1 MIRIISVLGL
11 IFVLLL
17 TVLLF
22 LDESFFY
29 GSFGE
34 VPRSPYKPE
43 SLNHPLMKSKV
54 IWLYCDAYSTY
65 LTGDL
70 STFSNHS
77 AFYHI
82 NNLGYPQSAAIA
94 STQLLG
100 RESRNYVGNFI
111 SEETIIDQLSTHPFS
126 VVASSF
132 PILGILGTDRF
143 KSIKENKGR
152 EKYPLS
158 RINYNNILPLP
169 YKNIQSADTLES
181 AKSKVTTLSN
191 QILEQLSLETINN
204 LLNMWTD
211 QKELNF
217 MYYTTIMDSYNHNY
231 AGLDSITLA
240 GASLLLA
247 DIKAIVTSIEN
258 SDYKDE
264 YILIVSSDHGGQLY
278 LGEDEICN
286 HGCQMDKGN
295 EGFLYIYS
303 FGTDWAEDWITNEDV
318 AAIIAGYT
326 KNAGIPAKAKGW
338 PRKIKNNGKLYL
350 DELSWNMLRTKE
362 LQLRTVLGLEE
373 APQMQEKDFL
383 EYLRQLEKDI
393 EKKNTNLAV
402 LIGIWI
408 LCAGILWKIW
418 TAIRYHGFWLVFEHF
433 CVVLMV
439 KEGNRIERV
448 LFWPV
453 FWLNFVNILVLSW
466 ENWVWGRE
474 EKPLFTNFKH
484 KLRKWF
490 NKSPGFVVSALNIW
504 FLATKAQKFDPEQ
517 VYTYYYLHYFLL
529 FSSLVFL
536 YSKIESNLKIFLGLF
551 SGFLLGL
558 MMYYEVI
565 TDYSMTDQTEMMI
578 LVSRTIYLSIFGFT
592 VFLMF
597 LPKHFDK
604 RKLFGLCIVFVYF
617 FVASQKQRLFFCC
630 YFLPAGYLLMVSD
643 RVKELLLLGISG
655 YLITLGTFGFD
666 ISLRAGNHSWGVIP
680 DDFPI
685 FTGFLFGIHKLSWL
699 ILSGCLILGCPSFD
713 KYFTPLILRGFLAVL
728 IFLYLF
734 LTQPSSSLSAFMW
747 CMGQNLSLLISH
759 SLGLLPN
766 NNISPLTN

>member
-1 MIRIISVLGL
+1 MQRFCSVLGL
-11 IFVLLL
+11 IFVLSL

-29 GSFGE
+29 GSFRE
-34 VPRSPYKPE
+34 VVRSPYKPQ

-70 STFSNHS
+70 STFSNYS

-82 NNLGYPQSAAIA
+82 KNLGYPQSAAIA

-100 RESRNYVGNFI
+100 RGSRNYVGNLI
-111 SEETIIDQLSTHPFS
+111 SEETIIDQLSTHKFS
-126 VVASSF
+126 VVASNF
-132 PILGILGTDRF
+132 PILGILGPSRF

-158 RINYNNILPLP
+158 RINYNNVLPLP
-169 YKNIQSADTLES
+169 YTNIPSAPTLES
-181 AKSKVTTLSN
+181 AKSTVTTLSN
-191 QILEQLSLETINN
+191 QILEKIDIYRINH

-211 QKELNF
+211 RKELNF

-231 AGLDSITLA
+231 AGLHSNTLA
-240 GASLLLA
+240 GAGLLLA
-247 DIKAIVTSIEN
+247 DIKALVTSIEN
-258 SDYKDE
+258 SDFKDE

-318 AAIIAGYT
+318 AAIIAGYI
-326 KNAGIPAKAKGW
+326 KNAGIPSKARGW

-350 DELSWNMLRTKE
+350 DELSWNMLRMKE
-362 LQLRTVLGLEE
+362 LQLRTVLGLDE
-373 APQMQEKDFL
+373 APEMQEKEFL
-383 EYLRQLEKDI
+383 EYLWQLEKDI
-393 EKKNTNLAV
+393 EKKDKNLVA
-402 LIGIWI
+402 LFGICI
-408 LCAGILWKIW
+408 AGAGILWKLW
-418 TAIRYHGFWLVFEHF
+418 TVVGLDGFWLVFEHF
-433 CVVLMV
+433 CVVFLV

-453 FWLNFVNILVLSW
+453 IWLNFINILVLGW
-466 ENWVWGRE
+466 KNWVWGRE
-474 EKPLFTNFKH
+474 EKTLLTNLKH
-484 KLRKWF
+484 KLRKWL
-490 NKSPGFVVSALNIW
+490 NNSPGFVVSALNIW
-504 FLATKAQKFDPEQ
+504 FLATKAEKVDPEQ
-517 VYTYYYLHYFLL
+517 AYAYYYLHYLLL
-529 FSSLVFL
+529 FSSLLFL
-536 YSKIESNLKIFLGLF
+536 YSKIESNLKYFLGLF
-551 SGFLLGL
+551 SALLLGL
-558 MMYYEVI
+558 MMYYELI
-565 TDYSMTDQTEMMI
+565 TDSSMTDQTEMMI

-597 LPKHFDK
+597 LPKHCGK
-604 RKLFGLCIVFVYF
+604 RRLFGLCIVFVYF

-685 FTGFLFGIHKLSWL
+685 FTGFIFGIHKLSWL
-699 ILSGCLILGCPSFD
+699 ILSGCLILGCPSFN